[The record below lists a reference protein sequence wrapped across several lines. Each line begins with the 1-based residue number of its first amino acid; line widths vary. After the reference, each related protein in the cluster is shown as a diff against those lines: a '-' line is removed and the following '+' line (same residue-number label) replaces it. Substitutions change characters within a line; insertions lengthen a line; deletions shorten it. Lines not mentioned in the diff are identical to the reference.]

1 MVKLLLDNLSPL
13 NAQDRSGL
21 TPLHHAV
28 AEGHGDVA
36 VELLKRGAESGLL
49 DKEGNLALKLAPDQ
63 KVSGLFVV
71 FYPSSI
77 SLRGQIGW
85 KTW

>member
-13 NAQDRSGL
+13 NPQDQSGL

-49 DKEGNLALKLAPDQ
+49 DKEGNLALRLAPDQ
-63 KVSGLFVV
+63 KVSVV
-71 FYPSSI
+71 CPWCPPQ
-77 SLRGQIGW
+77 RGASKSMRGRG
-85 KTW
+85 

>member
-13 NAQDRSGL
+13 NSQDRSGL

-36 VELLKRGAESGLL
+36 IELLKRGAESDRL
-49 DKEGNLALKLAPDQ
+49 DGEGNVALKLAPDR
-63 KVSGLFVV
+63 KVSMRF
-71 FYPSSI
+71 FASC
-77 SLRGQIGW
+77 IGGEEIR
-85 KTW
+85 KGER